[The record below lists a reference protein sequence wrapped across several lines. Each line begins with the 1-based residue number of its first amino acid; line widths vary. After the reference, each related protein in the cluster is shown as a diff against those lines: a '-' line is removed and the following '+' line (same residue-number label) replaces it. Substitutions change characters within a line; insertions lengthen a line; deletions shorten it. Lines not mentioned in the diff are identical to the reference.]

1 MRTPKNYWCGLTTV
15 EYCICFVQTRQ
26 KVRTEASWHVWVRW
40 GGPAH
45 GVWTDTATEGKP
57 KQKACDKF
65 IPTKSLSNN
74 SSTAVFSSLE
84 GNHITID
91 LIELLLGSQ
100 CNHHLQKQVCCLSHR
115 DKLLMTL
122 CTVQLFLLVTR
133 LKRSFPGCSLSLSF
147 PLQH

>member
-1 MRTPKNYWCGLTTV
+1 MMTPKNYWHGLNTV

-26 KVRTEASWHVWVRW
+26 KVRTEASWHVCLRW

-45 GVWTDTATEGKP
+45 GVWTDTTTEGEP
-57 KQKACDKF
+57 KYKARVKF
-65 IPTKSLSNN
+65 IPIKSLSNN

-84 GNHITID
+84 GNHITRD

-100 CNHHLQKQVCCLSHR
+100 CNHHLQKQLCCLSR
-115 DKLLMTL
+115 RNKLLMTV
-122 CTVQLFLLVTR
+122 CTVQLFLLITR
-133 LKRSFPGCSLSLSF
+133 LKSFSGCFLSLSF